1 MKNFQ
6 DFYTLF
12 DITPNSD
19 EKQIKLG
26 YLNKI
31 SKFNNIKKISNENIK
46 EIKLLKTGL
55 YILTNMELK
64 NIYDKRIMKISDSE
78 KNKEFSDNTR
88 IDNEPAKNQRFL
100 SATLSEKNKEFS
112 DNEPATFESY
122 DSKSGM
128 LLINSGKTRID
139 NDPLPEN
146 HENNDTFDT
155 VFKVDNSWMNQVN
168 VNSETNNGRKNK
180 GENNTISNR
189 IFSLS
194 EFNKK
199 PNFSS
204 DVDSELRR
212 PLQGREDKSKLD
224 Q

>member
-1 MKNFQ
+1 MKKFQ

-19 EKQIKLG
+19 EKHIKLG

-31 SKFNNIKKISNENIK
+31 SKFSNIKKISNENIR

-64 NIYDKRIMKISDSE
+64 NIYDNIIR
-78 KNKEFSDNTR
+78 KNSNRQPDT
-88 IDNEPAKNQRFL
+88 
-100 SATLSEKNKEFS
+100 ATLSEKNKDFS
-112 DNEPATFESY
+112 DNE
-122 DSKSGM
+122 
-128 LLINSGKTRID
+128 
-139 NDPLPEN
+139 PLPEN

-204 DVDSELRR
+204 DIDSELRR

>member
-12 DITPNSD
+12 DVTPNSD

-64 NIYDKRIMKISDSE
+64 NIYDKRIMKISD
-78 KNKEFSDNTR
+78 KQTD
-88 IDNEPAKNQRFL
+88 
-100 SATLSEKNKEFS
+100 
-112 DNEPATFESY
+112 ESY

-128 LLINSGKTRID
+128 LLNNSGKTIID
-139 NDPLPEN
+139 NDEPLAEN